1 MILIKNRCGYHD
13 FGRVTR
19 DFLKVLDL
27 LKVVVSFDKEIKV
40 THEKIKRA
48 LGEIGDLEKFD

>member
-19 DFLKVLDL
+19 DF

-48 LGEIGDLEKFD
+48 LGEIGDLEKLD